1 MQSSL
6 FSLIRPRLA
15 RWRDWLPLAIPLF
28 MFAAL
33 MALGGDRGY
42 FYRREVATH
51 DYNTAR
57 TLAIAENLS
66 PAHNFRLAERVWR
79 NKDGGIEYDLYSRFP
94 IGGFVL
100 TRLAIL
106 PFGDDL
112 LARLIAARVLMLLM
126 FCGAALF
133 AYLSIARIAG
143 SRRIAFAAS
152 LLAFSAFYAVYYADQ
167 VSNESVMDLFGA
179 ALVFHGM
186 TVFVQEGRFR
196 QLLAKTCAALLMGWH
211 VYALLMPFIALGLG
225 GEAVAL
231 LRSAVSSSERAKAMR
246 SALASLARSRYA
258 VLAAVSIL
266 FGAALLAFNLANEYT
281 AYGGERALS
290 ETPSFQ
296 SIMRKLGRDET
307 GGEPYAGTEW
317 GNFLS
322 RQLYRAGAAVAPYA
336 LVRAAGY
343 DFSMPEPKPLEL
355 PLAPA
360 VFGAAAAC
368 AALAAVAAVRRFR
381 ILIATAVLFGFC
393 WGIPMR
399 YNTAYHEHVFE
410 GLPYIG
416 LALALFAAAL
426 VGARRLLGERLGGG
440 TALAAAA
447 LAAPIFALSVF
458 HAGHFQR
465 DPNEAEPNKASMAE
479 LSEIRETARG
489 ERIALVANYHE
500 IWAEAAN
507 WYWSNQ
513 ISYYRAGSV
522 LARADVCGHAV
533 EDFLVSRY
541 RDETLNPRAPE
552 NRIAFLYE
560 GVSPLEL
567 CRAERRRL
575 ESSEPAARAA
585 FDVYL
590 RPDAVSYLKAPCAPS
605 DYEAPFFAY
614 LYPADPDD
622 LPPEYRRDGFHPW
635 SAARL
640 EDRGAAFDG
649 ACLMTLYL
657 PPYPIT
663 AVRTG
668 QYVPG
673 GERLWEA
680 TIAPPPSAETLAIYE
695 SAYRDAAAGEPS
707 ARAEFNLY
715 LDGGALTY
723 LKEPC
728 AESDARGRFF
738 LSVYPSDARDL
749 PADRRESGH
758 ESLNFDFAPPA
769 GAVFNGKCM
778 ATRRL
783 PDYSISKIET
793 GQWMPGGE
801 RLWSAELAVGD

>member
-1 MQSSL
+1 M
-6 FSLIRPRLA
+6 A
-15 RWRDWLPLAIPLF
+15 VPLF

-33 MALGGDRGY
+33 IALGGDRGY

-79 NKDGGIEYDLYSRFP
+79 NKDGGFEYDLYSRFP

-100 TRLAIL
+100 TRLAVL
-106 PFGDDL
+106 PFGDGL
-112 LARLIAARVLMLLM
+112 GARLVAARVLMLLM

-143 SRRIAFAAS
+143 SRRIAFAAT
-152 LLAFSAFYAVYYADQ
+152 LLAFSGFYAVYYADQ

-179 ALVFHGM
+179 ALAFHGM

-196 QLLAKTCAALLMGWH
+196 QLLAKTCAALFFGWH
-211 VYALLMPFIALGLG
+211 VYGLLLPFIAIGFG

-231 LRSAVSSSERAKAMR
+231 LRSAASSCERAKAMR
-246 SALASLARSRYA
+246 SALASLARSRYVA
-258 VLAAVSIL
+258 LAAVSIL
-266 FGAALLAFNLANEYT
+266 FGSALLAFNLANEYA

-296 SIMRKLGRDET
+296 SIMRKLGRDEG
-307 GGEPYAGTEW
+307 GGEPYAGTDW
-317 GNFLS
+317 DNFLT
-322 RQLYRAGAAVAPYA
+322 RQLYRVGVSVVPYA
-336 LVRAAGY
+336 LVRAGGY
-343 DFSMPEPKPLEL
+343 DFRMPEPLPSEV

-360 VFGAAAAC
+360 VLGAAATC
-368 AALAAVAAVRRFR
+368 AALGAVAAVRRRR

-410 GLPYIG
+410 GLPYMG

-426 VGARRLLGERLGGG
+426 VGARRPLGGRLGGG

-489 ERIALVANYHE
+489 KRVAIAANYHE
-500 IWAEAAN
+500 IWGEVSN
-507 WYWSNQ
+507 WYWGNQ
-513 ISYYRAGSV
+513 ISYYRAGIS
-522 LARADVCGHAV
+522 LARADVCGDGA
-533 EDFLVSRY
+533 EGLLVSRY
-541 RDETLNPRAPE
+541 RDEALKPLAPE
-552 NRIAFLYE
+552 NRMAFLYE
-560 GVSPLEL
+560 DTSPLAL

-575 ESSEPAARAA
+575 EASEPAARAA

-605 DYEAPFFAY
+605 DYAAPFFAY
-614 LYPADPDD
+614 LYPANPDD
-622 LPPEYRRDGFHPW
+622 APPEYRADGFHPW
-635 SAARL
+635 SAVRL

-649 ACLMTLYL
+649 ACMMTLYL

-668 QYVPG
+668 QYIPG
-673 GERLWEA
+673 GRRLWEA
-680 TIAPPPSAETLAIYE
+680 SIAPPPSAETLAIYE
-695 SAYRDAAAGEPS
+695 RAYQAAAAREPA
-707 ARAEFNLY
+707 ARSDFDLH
-715 LDGGALTY
+715 LDDGALIY

-728 AESDARGRFF
+728 DESDARGRFF

-769 GAVFNGKCM
+769 GAAFNGKCM
-778 ATRRL
+778 ATIRL
-783 PDYSISKIET
+783 PDYGISKIET
-793 GQWMPGGE
+793 GQWIPGGE
-801 RLWSAELAVGD
+801 RLWSGEITVGD